1 MKLIKIEL
9 IKVKLIQNLSS
20 YKINIDVLK
29 TKAGAKP
36 LKDKKFLMMMM
47 DASDNLRLKNLG
59 SFDSME
65 EISNN

>member
-36 LKDKKFLMMMM
+36 LKDKKFLMMMK
-47 DASDNLRLKNLG
+47 DTSDSSRFFDLKTTLYHVLP
-59 SFDSME
+59 E
-65 EISNN
+65 